1 MDTST
6 AAKNAACDAIV
17 DLVDAG
23 STNPEGKLVI
33 KDGATTLVECEMSN
47 PAFGAASSG
56 TATAGAISDGTAV
69 ADGTA
74 DNYSVVDRDE
84 TEIWSDDCGQK
95 RTITAVS
102 QANDTFKVAG
112 DHTSEY
118 AAGKRI
124 RVTGSTGND
133 GTYKIAKEG
142 SSLDGSDTLIP
153 VDEDI
158 PSAVADG
165 QLHLGSLGLNNA
177 SIITSQTVSCSSFT
191 YTAIS
196 D

>member
-1 MDTST
+1 MDTAT

-23 STNPEGKLVI
+23 SANAQGMLVI
-33 KDGATTLVECEMSN
+33 KDDTTTLVECDMSN

-56 TATAGAISDGTAV
+56 ASAAAAISDGTAV

-74 DNYSVVDRDE
+74 DVVSIVDRDE

-95 RTITAVS
+95 RTITAVD
-102 QANDTFKVAG
+102 QTDDEFTVAG
-112 DHTSEY
+112 DHTAEY
-118 AAGKRI
+118 TAGKKI
-124 RVTGSTGND
+124 RVVSSTGND
-133 GTYKIAKEG
+133 GHYTIAKEG
-142 SSLDGSDTLIP
+142 ASLDTGNTVIP
-153 VDEDI
+153 VDEQI

-177 SIITSQTVSCSSFT
+177 SIVTSQTVAVSGYT
-191 YTAIS
+191 YTPLS